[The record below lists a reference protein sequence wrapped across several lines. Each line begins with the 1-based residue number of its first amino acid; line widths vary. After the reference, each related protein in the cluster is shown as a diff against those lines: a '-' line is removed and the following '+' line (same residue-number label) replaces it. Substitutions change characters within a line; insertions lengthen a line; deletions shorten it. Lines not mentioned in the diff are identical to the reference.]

1 MNKKEVTSLME
12 TYSRFDVSM
21 SRGNGC
27 WLYDLNGKKYLDALS
42 GIAVN
47 TLGHSHPKL
56 ISALSDQIKK
66 LIHTSNLYKIPL
78 QEELAQNLAK
88 ISNLDSVFFC
98 NSGLEANEG
107 AIKIARKH
115 GHQLGYSKPQII
127 VFEKAFHGRSIATI
141 SASSSPL
148 IQSGFTPLLEGFIRV
163 QLNNIEEINQIAK
176 SKKEISAVFLETI
189 QGEGGINVP
198 QEDFLIKLRDICN
211 KKNWLLIL
219 DEVQCG
225 MGRTGKWFAY
235 QWEKVKPDVVPLA
248 KGLGS
253 GVPIGAILTNK
264 TAGKLLGPGTHGTT
278 FGGNP
283 LAMRA
288 GIETLRIIENENL
301 LKNAE
306 ARGKQI
312 CENLSTSLSQSDGII
327 DIRGRGLMIGIELK
341 NPCKELAK
349 DALKDGLLINVTE
362 SNIIRLLPPLI
373 ISSSEVEV
381 LTKKLAK
388 LIKNFLSHNH
398 NT

>member
-127 VFEKAFHGRSIATI
+127 VFEKAS
-141 SASSSPL
+141 L
-148 IQSGFTPLLEGFIRV
+148 
-163 QLNNIEEINQIAK
+163 
-176 SKKEISAVFLETI
+176 
-189 QGEGGINVP
+189 
-198 QEDFLIKLRDICN
+198 
-211 KKNWLLIL
+211 
-219 DEVQCG
+219 
-225 MGRTGKWFAY
+225 
-235 QWEKVKPDVVPLA
+235 
-248 KGLGS
+248 
-253 GVPIGAILTNK
+253 
-264 TAGKLLGPGTHGTT
+264 
-278 FGGNP
+278 
-283 LAMRA
+283 
-288 GIETLRIIENENL
+288 L
-301 LKNAE
+301 LKY
-306 ARGKQI
+306 
-312 CENLSTSLSQSDGII
+312 
-327 DIRGRGLMIGIELK
+327 
-341 NPCKELAK
+341 
-349 DALKDGLLINVTE
+349 
-362 SNIIRLLPPLI
+362 
-373 ISSSEVEV
+373 
-381 LTKKLAK
+381 
-388 LIKNFLSHNH
+388 
-398 NT
+398 